1 MSAPP
6 YYAPEFRLL
15 VDGAPVPAALRAS
28 TASVSFQTG
37 LEGADRVELT
47 LANDG
52 LRWLDHPLLKLDRV
66 ITLFMGY
73 APDPL
78 TQMFVGEVV
87 GHQAAFPSS
96 GTPTLT
102 VVAQDRRH
110 RMQKGNR
117 TRWFAIP
124 VPTRGNQPIP
134 DPVVAAAVALEQ
146 QMLPIVD
153 PVGAAL
159 AVLLGGVTAL
169 ASAGDPDATQRIIRK
184 QDGQSDYDFLAKIA
198 AENAWEMVVDHSGPL
213 GGSQL
218 RFTSAI
224 DHLTPDATFT
234 YGHDLV
240 DFTPRLST
248 VGQIAGVSATIWQ
261 PDIKMEFTVA
271 VGWDWDRQSLDIS
284 ITPGGG
290 ATGSG
295 GGDPTFT
302 LVDRPV
308 TRADAA
314 RTIIATLLPR
324 LNKRL
329 TGSASVVGDP
339 RLKPASVVSLR
350 GVGEKFGGLYRV
362 TAVTHTLDSG
372 GWRTSFDMRK
382 EIWFGSIPLPDQGA
396 APVRL
401 SA

>member
-1 MSAPP
+1 MSTP

-15 VDGAPVPAALRAS
+15 IDGAPVPAALRGSVSA
-28 TASVSFQTG
+28 VSFQSG
-37 LEGADRVELT
+37 LEGVDRVELS
-47 LANDG
+47 LVNDG
-52 LRWLDHPLLKLDRV
+52 LRWLDHPLLRLDRV
-66 ITLFMGY
+66 VTLFMGY

-78 TQMFVGEVV
+78 TQMFVGEIV
-87 GHQAAFPSS
+87 GQQAAFPSS

-102 VVAQDRRH
+102 VVAQDRRQ
-110 RMQKGNR
+110 RMQKGNK

-124 VPTRGNQPIP
+124 IPTYGNQPIP
-134 DPVVAAAVALEQ
+134 DPAVAAAVTAENL
-146 QMLPIVD
+146 MIPIVD

-184 QDGQSDYDFLAKIA
+184 QDGQSDYDFLAHIA
-198 AENAWEMVVDHSGPL
+198 AENAWEMIVDHSGPL

-218 RFTSAI
+218 RFTSAL
-224 DHLTPDATFT
+224 DHLTPDVTFT

-248 VGQIAGVSATIWQ
+248 VGQVAGVSATIWQ
-261 PDIKMEFTVA
+261 PDIKMEFTVS

-284 ITPGGG
+284 ITPGTGG
-290 ATGSG
+290 ATGGSSE
-295 GGDPTFT
+295 PTFT
-302 LVDRPV
+302 MVDRPV

-314 RTIIATLLPR
+314 RTIVATLLPR

-339 RLKPASVVSLR
+339 RIKPAAVVALR
-350 GVGEKFGGLYRV
+350 GVGERFGGLYRV
-362 TAVTHTLDSG
+362 TSVTHTLDSG
-372 GWRTSFDMRK
+372 GWRTSFELRK
-382 EIWFGSIPLPDQGA
+382 EIWFGSVPLPDQGA
-396 APVRL
+396 VPVRL